1 MIMLKYSVKELKQSM
16 VKLRKEAG
24 GGGEQGAAM
33 RREWKNSLQRN
44 AWLINVEGII
54 EPLKS

>member
-1 MIMLKYSVKELKQSM
+1 MSC
-16 VKLRKEAG
+16 
-24 GGGEQGAAM
+24 GGEQGAAM